1 MIWLFNLL
9 PDWIFH
15 LIVFVGIL
23 GLLTSTFFAI
33 FVIIAKIY
41 DIIPV
46 PGYAATVLTVIFFGG
61 LNSIGLGIVGTY
73 AWRAFENT
81 ETSYG

>member
-1 MIWLFNLL
+1 MGIFSLF
-9 PDWIFH
+9 I
-15 LIVFVGIL
+15 
-23 GLLTSTFFAI
+23 STFFAI

-81 ETSYG
+81 KGRPLAVVMNLKQFNKKFDATG